1 MSGQGYIACAHFE
14 ESIYHFGEADTP
26 EKALAAFVEG
36 GQFSEY
42 CDCREIE
49 DGTYVLVKVFKAI
62 YADSPEANDEKTN
75 MEDWED
81 GWQWILGEEVSE
93 HQIQFLA

>member
-1 MSGQGYIACAHFE
+1 MLGQGYIACAHFE
-14 ESIYHFGEADTP
+14 ETIGHFGEGDTP
-26 EKALAAFVEG
+26 EKALADFLEG
-36 GQFSEY
+36 GEFSDY
-42 CDCREIE
+42 CYCRGIE
-49 DGTYVLVKVFKAI
+49 DETYVQVKVFKAI
-62 YADSPEANDEKTN
+62 YANTPEAN

>member
-14 ESIYHFGEADTP
+14 ETIRHFGEADTP
-26 EKALAAFVEG
+26 EKALSVFVEG
-36 GQFSEY
+36 GEFSNY
-42 CDCREIE
+42 CDWREIE
-49 DGTYVLVKVFKAI
+49 DGNYVQVKVFKAI
-62 YADSPEANDEKTN
+62 YADTPESN

-81 GWQWILGEEVSE
+81 GWLWVLGEEISE